1 MEQTQKRGLRTVYN
15 ESHMSL
21 EDLLIHDEGISV
33 HRKHINT
40 FLN

>member
-1 MEQTQKRGLRTVYN
+1 MKQIPKRDLRTVYN
-15 ESHMSL
+15 EPHMSL

-33 HRKHINT
+33 YRKHINT